1 MTKNTKK
8 KALRNVFGDHLVFL
22 GKKNS
27 KICVVSCDLKSATKT
42 SSFFKAFPKRSFEV
56 GIAEANGLGIATGL
70 ALKGLV
76 PIISSFG
83 AFITGKFLEIR
94 TSISYNNVPVKII
107 GTHGGFIGKD
117 GATQSGT
124 QDLSLMMSLPNFEV
138 FQPCSP
144 IETIKILNHVVK
156 SKKPS
161 YVRIC
166 RNNVGEV
173 YNKSYKFIPGKP
185 EQLIKSKKNVII
197 SSGPLIFNCLDAIG
211 HLSQKNT
218 KVGLININSI
228 KPFKHYALEKMLK
241 TKKNILIVED
251 HVSHGGISSLVYETI
266 SKSKLKLKISN
277 IESLNLDNKFS
288 ESGDPVDLEKFNGFN
303 SESIANKFYEKFNLA
318 Q

>member
-1 MTKNTKK
+1 MIKINK
-8 KALRNVFGDHLVFL
+8 KALRDVFGDHLIKA
-22 GKKNS
+22 GKKNK

-42 SSFFKAFPKRSFEV
+42 HGFFKTFPTRSFEV
-56 GIAEANGLGIATGL
+56 GIAEANGLGVATGL
-70 ALKGLV
+70 ALKGFI

-124 QDLSLMMSLPNFEV
+124 QDLSLMSSLPNFEV

-144 IETIKILNHVVK
+144 IETTKILDHVIK

-173 YNKSYKFIPGKP
+173 YSKNYKFIPGKQQ
-185 EQLIKSKKNVII
+185 ELIRSKKNVII
-197 SSGPLIFNCLDAIG
+197 SSGPLIFNCIEA
-211 HLSQKNT
+211 T
-218 KVGLININSI
+218 KILKHKKIDVGLININSL
-228 KPFKHYALEKMLK
+228 KPFNYISLGKLLK
-241 TKKNILIVED
+241 SKKNILVVED
-251 HVSHGGISSLVYETI
+251 HVSHGGLSSLVYETI
-266 SKSKLKLKISN
+266 AKSN
-277 IESLNLDNKFS
+277 INIKNIRSLNLDEKFS
-288 ESGDPVDLEKFNGFN
+288 ESGNPDDLER
-303 SESIANKFYEKFNLA
+303 ANKFDSKNIAKIFYEKFKLA
-318 Q
+318 K

>member
-1 MTKNTKK
+1 MIKVSEK
-8 KALRNVFGDHLVFL
+8 KALRNVFGDHLVYL
-22 GKKNS
+22 GKKNN

-42 SSFFKAFPKRSFEV
+42 SNFFEAFPKRSFEV

-70 ALKGLV
+70 ALKGFI

-94 TSISYNNVPVKII
+94 TTISYNNAPVKII
-107 GTHGGFIGKD
+107 GTHGGLIGKD

-144 IETIKILNHVVK
+144 IETIQILNHVVK
-156 SKKPS
+156 SNKPS

-173 YNKSYKFIPGKP
+173 YNQNYKFIPGKP
-185 EQLIKSKKNVII
+185 QELIKSKTNTII
-197 SSGPLIFNCLDAIG
+197 SSGPLIFNSLDAIKY
-211 HLSQKNT
+211 LSQK
-218 KVGLININSI
+218 KIEVGLININSI
-228 KPFKHYALEKMLK
+228 KPFNFNALEKILK
-241 TKKNILIVED
+241 TKKNILVVED

-266 SKSKLKLKISN
+266 AKSKLNNYN
-277 IESLNLDNKFS
+277 IKSLNLDDKFS
-288 ESGDPVDLEKFNGFN
+288 ESGDPSDLEKANGFDAKN
-303 SESIANKFYEKFNLA
+303 IAKIFYEKFNSTK
-318 Q
+318 

>member
-1 MTKNTKK
+1 MINTEKK
-8 KALRNVFGDHLVFL
+8 KALRDVFGDYLVRV
-22 GKKNS
+22 GRKNN

-42 SSFFKAFPKRSFEV
+42 SGFFKAFPKRSFEV

-70 ALKGLV
+70 ALSGFV
-76 PIISSFG
+76 PIISSFA

-94 TSISYNNVPVKII
+94 TSISYNNAPVKII

-144 IETIKILNHVVK
+144 IETIKILDHIVK
-156 SKKPS
+156 SNKPS

-173 YNKSYKFIPGKP
+173 YNKSYKFIPGEPK
-185 EQLIKSKKNVII
+185 ELIKSKQNTII
-197 SSGPLIFNCLDAIG
+197 SSGPLIYNCLDAIKI
-211 HLSQKNT
+211 LAQKKI

-228 KPFKHYALEKMLK
+228 KPFNLLSLERILK
-241 TKKNILIVED
+241 TKKNILVVED

-266 SKSKLKLKISN
+266 AKSKMKKCIVK
-277 IESLNLDNKFS
+277 SLNLDEKFS
-288 ESGDPVDLEKFNGFN
+288 ESGNPDELEKEYGFDSKN
-303 SESIANKFYEKFNLA
+303 IAKIFYEKFSLA
-318 Q
+318 K

>member
-1 MTKNTKK
+1 MIEFSEK
-8 KALRNVFGDHLVFL
+8 KALRNIFGEYLVDL
-22 GKKNS
+22 GKKNK
-27 KICVVSCDLKSATKT
+27 KICVVSCDLKTATKT
-42 SSFFKAFPKRSFEV
+42 SSFFKEFPERSFEV
-56 GIAEANGLGIATGL
+56 GIAEANGLGVATGL
-70 ALKGLV
+70 ALKGFI

-144 IETIKILNHVVK
+144 IETIKILDYIIK

-173 YNKSYKFIPGKP
+173 YNKNYKFIPGKP
-185 EQLIKSKKNVII
+185 EELIKSKINTII
-197 SSGPLIFNCLDAIG
+197 SSGPLIFNCLDAIKL
-211 HLSQKNT
+211 LSKKKIN
-218 KVGLININSI
+218 VGLVNINSI
-228 KPFKHYALEKMLK
+228 KPFNYAAFNKILK
-241 TKKNILIVED
+241 TKKNILVVED
-251 HVSHGGISSLVYETI
+251 HVSHGGLSSLVYETI
-266 SKSKLKLKISN
+266 AKSKIKINN
-277 IESLNLDNKFS
+277 IRSLNLDDKFS
-288 ESGDPVDLEKFNGFN
+288 ESGNPSDLEKANGFDSKN
-303 SESIANKFYEKFNLA
+303 IARIFYEKFNLA
-318 Q
+318 K

>member
-1 MTKNTKK
+1 MNKLEK
-8 KALRNVFGDHLVFL
+8 KALRNVFGEYLIKL
-22 GKKNS
+22 GKKNK

-42 SSFFKAFPKRSFEV
+42 SGFFNLFPKRSFEV
-56 GIAEANGLGIATGL
+56 GIAEANGLGVATGL
-70 ALKGLV
+70 ALKGFI

-144 IETIKILNHVVK
+144 IETKKILDHIIK

-166 RNNVGEV
+166 RNSVGEL
-173 YNKSYKFIPGKP
+173 YNKKYNFIPGDSK
-185 EQLIKSKKNVII
+185 EIIKSKKNIII
-197 SSGPLIFNCLDAIG
+197 SSGPLIFNCIESIKLLKKKGI
-211 HLSQKNT
+211 Q
-218 KVGLININSI
+218 VGLININSF
-228 KPFKHYALEKMLK
+228 KPFNYKLLGKFLK
-241 TKKNILIVED
+241 NKKNILVVED

-266 SKSKLKLKISN
+266 AKSKISFLK
-277 IESLNLDNKFS
+277 IESLNLDEKFS
-288 ESGDPVDLEKFNGFN
+288 ESGTPDDLEKVNGFDSKN
-303 SESIANKFYEKFNLA
+303 IAKIFYEKFFIFLI
-318 Q
+318 